1 LHAGDTIEPWRLRLK
16 KSMPVESRALRRF
29 SNLVM
34 NRDLNGIAPV
44 GLDRRPRKLVINQEY
59 GLLISIW
66 GYNPPLD
73 CEVITSDDPSGGR

>member
-1 LHAGDTIEPWRLRLK
+1 
-16 KSMPVESRALRRF
+16 
-29 SNLVM
+29 LVM

-66 GYNPPLD
+66 GYNTPLD